1 MNTTLLLQQVIVA
14 ILVSAVVI
22 PTVQRVKGWFPNSTW
37 VEAFSALLAVALG
50 ILMSRYYASY
60 DWVAC
65 AWVGFYSLI
74 GAEAIYRLLGE
85 KMTTFADKK
94 DLWNLQAPDPDELE
108 CLTNNENE
116 ELPNDENQ

>member
-1 MNTTLLLQQVIVA
+1 MNTTLLLQQITVA

-37 VEAFSALLAVALG
+37 VEVFSAILAVALG

-94 DLWNLQAPDPDELE
+94 DIWNLQETDPDELAFLSADE
-108 CLTNNENE
+108 SEDS
-116 ELPNDENQ
+116 PHDENQ